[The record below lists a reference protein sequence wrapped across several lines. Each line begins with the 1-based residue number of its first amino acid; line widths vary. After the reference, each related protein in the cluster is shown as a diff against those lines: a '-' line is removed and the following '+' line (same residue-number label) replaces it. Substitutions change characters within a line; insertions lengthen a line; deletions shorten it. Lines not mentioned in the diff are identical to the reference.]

1 MLDPTS
7 QDRGGLIATKAYGP
21 NTERLLGWLDD
32 LQTFTPDLWR
42 RIQARA
48 HTTEGA
54 LAIAAQLVEMSP
66 PLQGGMLRVAADTG
80 LAVATAALSDSGA
93 ARMLEATRN
102 AGLAVLT
109 LDLIPGEAFVE
120 LYRPF
125 QEAIPQ
131 DPIRQRM
138 QRLLRASGDA
148 AETIDDFR
156 KAEVTSLLV
165 AEFFAAGLAEMTRIG
180 KEANGLEW
188 AQLFLSG
195 CMGVCGGLA
204 AFDHDQPLDYE
215 AWFHDAVMHG
225 LRVYLLGPSVKPGS
239 VPRDFKDRVQ
249 KITEGRVRNA
259 DKALAKFQHRLKEYG
274 LLDL

>member
-1 MLDPTS
+1 M
-7 QDRGGLIATKAYGP
+7 IAAKAYGP
-21 NTERLLGWLDD
+21 NTERVLTWLDD
-32 LQTFTPDLWR
+32 LQALTPDLWR
-42 RIQARA
+42 RIEARA
-48 HTTEGA
+48 PSTPGA
-54 LAIAAQLVEMSP
+54 LATAAKVVDTSP
-66 PLQGGMLRVAADTG
+66 PLQLGMLRVAADTG
-80 LAVATAALSDSGA
+80 LAVANAALSDSDSA
-93 ARMLEATRN
+93 SLLAATRN
-102 AGLAVLT
+102 GGLAILT

-125 QEAIPQ
+125 QEALPQ

-148 AETIDDFR
+148 AETIVDFR
-156 KAEVTSLLV
+156 NAEAASLVVT
-165 AEFFAAGLAEMTRIG
+165 EFFAAGLAEMTGIG
-180 KEANGLEW
+180 RAAHGLEW

-204 AFDHDQPLDYE
+204 AFDHDQPSDYE
-215 AWFHDAVMHG
+215 SWFHDAVMHG

-249 KITEGRVRNA
+249 KITEGKVRDA
-259 DKALAKFQHRLKEYG
+259 DKALAKFQHRLKGYG